1 MEHRYPYIPLKG
13 DDKMS
18 ILNTPLT
25 VVPYKPERNIVPQ
38 YGNTT
43 YPIVITNDN
52 GDGTYQSHLDS
63 TRMSTGQKLMALST
77 AAVRKAQQSIT
88 V

>member
-1 MEHRYPYIPLKG
+1 
-13 DDKMS
+13 MS
-18 ILNTPLT
+18 ILNTPLA

-52 GDGTYQSHLDS
+52 GDGTYQSHLDLA
-63 TRMSTGQKLMALST
+63 RMSTSQKLMALST
-77 AAVRKAQQSIT
+77 AAMRKAQKSIT